1 MMESGSVGGGLE
13 ICTRRLFCPVTWT
26 WSQSLHQHPLILIES
41 KLADGC
47 VSGIEATFVYCIV
60 QQ

>member
-13 ICTRRLFCPVTWT
+13 ICIRCLFCQYLDFCRNLYTN
-26 WSQSLHQHPLILIES
+26 ILVES
-41 KLADGC
+41 KLADVC

>member
-1 MMESGSVGGGLE
+1 VLVVAWKSAYVAFSAN
-13 ICTRRLFCPVTWT
+13 TWT
-26 WSQSLHQHPLILIES
+26 FVAVSTPTSYIVES
-41 KLADGC
+41 KLADVC